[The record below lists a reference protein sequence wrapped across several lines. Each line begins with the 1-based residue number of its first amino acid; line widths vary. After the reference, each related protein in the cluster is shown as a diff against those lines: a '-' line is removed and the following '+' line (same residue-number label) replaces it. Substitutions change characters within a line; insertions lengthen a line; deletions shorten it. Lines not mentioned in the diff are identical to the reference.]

1 MCFIG
6 AFPVYRWIVI
16 ASTIGILLN
25 AAYFL
30 WAFQRV
36 FFGKLNEK
44 YTNLPE
50 INRLELFTVVPL
62 LVITLFFGVYPAPY
76 IDLIASTMDTI
87 INHVVKL
94 GSYASM

>member
-1 MCFIG
+1 M
-6 AFPVYRWIVI
+6 APD
-16 ASTIGILLN
+16 L
-25 AAYFL
+25 
-30 WAFQRV
+30 Q
-36 FFGKLNEK
+36 
-44 YTNLPE
+44 E